1 MAMPQP
7 NNIIIRYQSPT
18 TLKPRIAMIFNKYS
32 NTSLFSYTEKKIN
45 SIKIWRNFFFVIL
58 VI

>member
-7 NNIIIRYQSPT
+7 NNIIIRYQSLT

-32 NTSLFSYTEKKIN
+32 NTSLFSYTEGKIN
-45 SIKIWRNFFFVIL
+45 SIKIMRKFFFVIL